1 LAASYVDNKQ
11 QRRGFKKVGVAGSRN
26 FLTETLCQFLTIWM
40 LKIPAFVRY
49 FTKMGI
55 FAPPFFSFLIKN
67 CGQELSVS
75 FLTAPFW
82 WLQLSSPTPSCHDFT
97 NTGLTS
103 LIVYFIVA
111 VVVMKNCG

>member
-40 LKIPAFVRY
+40 LKISTFVRY

-55 FAPPFFSFLIKN
+55 FASLFSFLTKN
-67 CGQELSVS
+67 CGQELSDR
-75 FLTAPFW
+75 FLTARFW